1 MAWIY
6 QPQQLRDIL
15 ESAGFDVDTSAAI
28 LSGGGSLSARRQRG
42 EQATVVSVDAGGR
55 FRATLT
61 AVVETPPSTTGDVAG
76 VQVRIVSELTRTTT
90 ISGHLTTPDQ
100 LGPLLQAL
108 PSLAAKQTERT
119 MSWEAPGTQPA
130 PDRAAVSPMARSH
143 TAPVPKGRPWWRPW
157 R

>member
-1 MAWIY
+1 MAWVY

-15 ESAGFDVDTSAAI
+15 ESAGFDVDTSAAF

-61 AVVETPPSTTGDVAG
+61 TVVETPPSTTGDVAG

-90 ISGHLTTPDQ
+90 ISGHLRAPDQ

-119 MSWEAPGTQPA
+119 TSWEAPGTQPA
-130 PDRAAVSPMARSH
+130 PDRAAGPPLTTGYKAR
-143 TAPVPKGRPWWRPW
+143 VLKGRPWWRPW